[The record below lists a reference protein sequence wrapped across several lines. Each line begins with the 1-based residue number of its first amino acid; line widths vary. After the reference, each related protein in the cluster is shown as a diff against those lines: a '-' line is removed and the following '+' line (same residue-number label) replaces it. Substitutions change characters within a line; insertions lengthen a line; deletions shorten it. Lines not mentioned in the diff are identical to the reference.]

1 MLAEE
6 KNNLRYFNYMFKK
19 VTFSNYLLFR
29 HIDLSWINTA
39 RRKLL
44 SAQLYYNFYDN
55 CIETSSCPSKYIFLE
70 RTLVLHRFNSH
81 RTDIR
86 ISKLNFRVRWHARRF
101 IFEVLDEGNGTE
113 VRGEGGRMHRVP
125 GCTSCSA
132 NSLPSYLASAVV
144 NWIYRSLLAN
154 VARKGGLPER
164 TDKKI
169 MWRGEKR
176 QDRIGREDDGER
188 RGKVWTKLI
197 SRPSIPRRFCPVASW
212 KTRRRSG
219 TPSSGINYEQDE
231 NEKKIERSRRRRM
244 LKNDERARE
253 GDCWESTPQKNRT
266 RNSEAPMHIID
277 RPCRLIRRTL
287 QSRHR
292 KNSARRLFWR
302 RHEPDVENLA

>member
-1 MLAEE
+1 MIIA
-6 KNNLRYFNYMFKK
+6 KYNYIMTDIVSWGRNNLRYFNYMFKK
-19 VTFSNYLLFR
+19 ITFSNYLLFR

-70 RTLVLHRFNSH
+70 RTLLLHRFNSR

-188 RGKVWTKLI
+188 GGAKCGRNWYRVRQFL
-197 SRPSIPRRFCPVASW
+197 VASA
-212 KTRRRSG
+212 
-219 TPSSGINYEQDE
+219 PLHL
-231 NEKKIERSRRRRM
+231 EKLVEGAAR
-244 LKNDERARE
+244 RARE
-253 GDCWESTPQKNRT
+253 SIMNRT
-266 RNSEAPMHIID
+266 K
-277 RPCRLIRRTL
+277 T
-287 QSRHR
+287 R
-292 KNSARRLFWR
+292 KK
-302 RHEPDVENLA
+302 